1 MSLAISKPDPA
12 GSGTT
17 APLQRG
23 RKPLSPH
30 PTQILS
36 LLPAPGAW
44 TAEDYL
50 WLTRDTN
57 QLIELTG
64 GCLETLPMP
73 TDTHQRVLLRL
84 LVAFLQHL
92 EPRGGLALM
101 APLKLRL
108 SPDLFREPDILALL
122 DRTDSRRGDA
132 WWTGA
137 DLVAEVLGPG
147 NRSHDT
153 VTKRSEYAA
162 AGIPE
167 YWLVDPQ
174 EHRLTVLVLEG
185 DGYREHG
192 RFESGQTATSTLLV
206 GFGIDVA
213 AVFAS

>member
-1 MSLAISKPDPA
+1 MPLAMSKPDPDT
-12 GSGTT
+12 STTT
-17 APLQRG
+17 APRRSGRAPLAPRQRQ
-23 RKPLSPH
+23 L
-30 PTQILS
+30 LS
-36 LLPAPGAW
+36 LLPAPGSWPA
-44 TAEDYL
+44 ADYL

-57 QLIELTG
+57 QLIELADG
-64 GCLETLPMP
+64 RLEILPMP

-108 SPDLFREPDILALL
+108 SPELFREPDVLALV
-122 DRTDSRRGDA
+122 DRGDPRRGDA

-137 DLVAEVLGPG
+137 DLVAEVLSPG

-174 EHRLTVLVLEG
+174 QRRLTVLVLEG
-185 DGYREHG
+185 NGYREHG
-192 RFESGQTATSTLLV
+192 RFEPGQTATSVLLA
-206 GFGIDVA
+206 GFAIDVT